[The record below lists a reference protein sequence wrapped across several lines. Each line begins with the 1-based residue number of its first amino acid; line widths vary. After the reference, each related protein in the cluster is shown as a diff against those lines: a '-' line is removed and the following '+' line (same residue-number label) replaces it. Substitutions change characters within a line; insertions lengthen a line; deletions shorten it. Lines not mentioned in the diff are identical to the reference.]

1 MKLKLK
7 EDPREWRKA
16 TLLSALG
23 LAILSTLLWWRRIL
37 PPWGWAAVMLALCAI
52 ALSAWLQ
59 PRWFR
64 GYYRLSTR
72 LGFALSQFAGRAILA
87 AMFLLVLTPLGWALR
102 LFGKDLLRLKRNPRA
117 QSYWQPAKKPG
128 PLPRLF

>member
-7 EDPREWRKA
+7 DHPREWRKA
-16 TLLSALG
+16 TLLSVLG
-23 LAILSTLLWWRRIL
+23 LAILSTLLYWRRIL
-37 PPWGWAAVMLALCAI
+37 PLGGWAAVLLTLCGV

-64 GYYRLSTR
+64 GYYRVSSR
-72 LGFALSQFAGRAILA
+72 IGFAASQFSGRVILA
-87 AMFLLVLTPLGWALR
+87 VLFLLILTPLGLALR
-102 LFGKDLLRLKRNPRA
+102 LFGKDLLRLKRDPRA